1 MINLYDNLNSQT
13 LQLYKTFIN
22 ANIKSTTVVVNDN
35 GFLPS
40 DVLSPYKFFLETQ
53 SKMKDLFTSTMFQSR
68 NIGKLK
74 VPINQL

>member
-40 DVLSPYKFFLETQ
+40 DVLSPYKFFW
-53 SKMKDLFTSTMFQSR
+53 
-68 NIGKLK
+68 KLNRK
-74 VPINQL
+74 